1 MDFDRYLDALQAD
14 GALLAKTAR
23 ADLTLPVPSCPGWV
37 VRDVVSHVA
46 TVYQHKIACMRLGR
60 APDPWPPE
68 PPTGDPVDWLEASL
82 IELVAELVDR
92 GPTAPSYTWF
102 EEDQTVG
109 FWYRRM
115 AQETAVHR
123 VDVQLAFGPPTPIDA
138 DIAVDGIGEILDAF
152 FAGDWSD
159 IPQPGPRQVIALAPD
174 DAPGRVVTLQPESVA
189 VEPSSSE
196 AVDASVAGSA
206 SGLLL
211 WLWRRLDAAEADLR
225 TTGDDEAIQALTDR
239 LLLVTQ

>member
-1 MDFDRYLDALQAD
+1 MDFDRYLHALQAD
-14 GALLAKTAR
+14 AALLAKTAR
-23 ADLTLPVPSCPGWV
+23 ADPSLPVPSCPGWV
-37 VRDVVSHVA
+37 VRDVVIHVA

-60 APDPWPPE
+60 APDPWPPQ
-68 PPTGDPVDWLEASL
+68 PPAGDPVDWLDASL
-82 IELVAELVDR
+82 TELVAELIDR
-92 GPTAPSYTWF
+92 GPDAPSYTWF

-123 VDVQLAFGPPTPIDA
+123 VDVQLAFGAPTPIDA
-138 DIAVDGIGEILDAF
+138 DIAIDGIDEILEAF

-159 IPQPGPRQVIALAPD
+159 QPQPGPRRVIALQAGDHPV
-174 DAPGRVVTLQPESVA
+174 RVVTLQAESVA
-189 VEPSSSE
+189 IERSSTA

-211 WLWRRLDAAEADLR
+211 WLWRRLDPAEAGLR
-225 TTGDDEAIQALTDR
+225 VTGDEDAIQALTDR